1 MGRASLRR
9 LTDERNAELT
19 NDGESAEN
27 CEKPHAGGQEEADS
41 ISKSSSEADFGQ
53 LLETGRVLW
62 PTYFQLAAMTFAW
75 NASLAAG
82 FSLLYF
88 QRDGLSSG
96 STNANQIM
104 VVTASLVAISVIG
117 IIYNAGALS
126 AYVLMNNVQRQIIV
140 AINEFPKELKETV
153 TARLLSRF
161 VRPRRIQLL
170 KHLTHCFFLAL
181 CIFWLAGLIY
191 AADVNSE

>member
-1 MGRASLRR
+1 MHPDNS
-9 LTDERNAELT
+9 TDSVT
-19 NDGESAEN
+19 
-27 CEKPHAGGQEEADS
+27 

-82 FSLLYF
+82 FSLIYF
-88 QRDGLSSG
+88 QREGLDPTSNS
-96 STNANQIM
+96 ANQIM
-104 VVTASLVAISVIG
+104 VLTASLFAISVIG

-126 AYVLMNNVQRQIIV
+126 AYILMNSVQRQIIV
-140 AINEFPKELKETV
+140 AIKEFSSELADTV

-161 VRPRRIQLL
+161 VQPGRIQVLR
-170 KHLTHCFFLAL
+170 HLTHCFFLAL
-181 CIFWLAGLIY
+181 CVFWLAGLIY
-191 AADVNSE
+191 AFDFDFK